1 MKFKYQQFKR
11 TIFAALFLIMSA
23 TFSFNANAQKVSDFI
38 FEKYSIQNGLSQ
50 SSPLSLYQDK
60 LGYIW
65 VGTQAGVDRFDG
77 YNFKQYSHDIKN
89 EFSRSSGFVFAIT
102 EDKKGNIWTAD
113 FGSHISY
120 LNRSNDHW
128 ENISIL
134 IGDTLIKS
142 NKRIPGNFTKGISIY
157 VDDIKNAL
165 WIGTTGTGI
174 LNYDIASKKFTQ
186 YLVHPEN
193 SIKFGNQEIVNKLL
207 PLNDSKL
214 LVSTDKGIQYF
225 DIQNHTFT
233 KIFNNNDSMFV
244 TQPNDIKR
252 NGDNIYVAT
261 NYGVYIYNISTKQ
274 ITTFKNVQNNS
285 NTIAS
290 NLIKDIHFSKSSN
303 YLWLNVINKGIDI
316 INLSTNKII
325 HLNNKNAKEYGIEN
339 ENYNEII
346 EDNEN
351 NIWLGGIDL
360 AKYDPNKRKFGL
372 LAKDFPNDFNL
383 GFSFVWGTF
392 VDSKGHAW
400 LGEYVPYKGIM
411 EIDRS
416 KNIQKRY
423 LEDPSISYIRLWN
436 FCEDAKG
443 NIYAFSSSPNG
454 IILYKKANGAS
465 SFVKLGF
472 LKDKIKLSGNGLLI
486 SYINNKNEL
495 IFVGESPVI
504 LSNSN
509 GDTSFK
515 PITLPPNLKKGILMV
530 KRKSS
535 DELYVLNEEG
545 IFILNESNNTAKP
558 LTTNILFKRS
568 DIYKG
573 MEIIDNKWAFLS
585 TYGNGLIKVDFE
597 KNTKV
602 FLTLKDGIPSLFLY
616 DLFIIN

>member
-1 MKFKYQQFKR
+1 MKLKYQQLKR
-11 TIFAALFLIMSA
+11 IIFATLFLIMNA
-23 TFSFNANAQKVSDFI
+23 TFPFYANAQKVSDFI

-113 FGSHISY
+113 LGSHISY
-120 LNRSNDHW
+120 LNRSNDRW

-142 NKRIPGNFTKGISIY
+142 NKNIPRNFTKGVSIY
-157 VDDIKNAL
+157 VDDSKNAL

-193 SIKFGNQEIVNKLL
+193 GIKFGNQEIVNKLL

-225 DIQNHTFT
+225 DTQNHTFT
-233 KIFNNNDSMFV
+233 KIFNNNDSLFV

-274 ITTFKNVQNNS
+274 ITTFKNAQNNS

-290 NLIKDIHFSKSSN
+290 NLVKDIHFSKSSN

-423 LEDPSISYIRLWN
+423 LEDPSISYIRIWN

-535 DELYVLNEEG
+535 DELYVLNE
-545 IFILNESNNTAKP
+545 
-558 LTTNILFKRS
+558 
-568 DIYKG
+568 
-573 MEIIDNKWAFLS
+573 
-585 TYGNGLIKVDFE
+585 
-597 KNTKV
+597 
-602 FLTLKDGIPSLFLY
+602 
-616 DLFIIN
+616 

>member
-1 MKFKYQQFKR
+1 MKLKPCQFKKI
-11 TIFAALFLIMSA
+11 IFATLFLIMNA

-113 FGSHISY
+113 LGSHISY
-120 LNRSNDHW
+120 LNRSNDRW

-142 NKRIPGNFTKGISIY
+142 NKNIPRNFTKGVSIY
-157 VDDIKNAL
+157 VDDSKNAL
-165 WIGTTGTGI
+165 CIWTTGTGI

-193 SIKFGNQEIVNKLL
+193 GIKFGNQEIVNKLL
-207 PLNDSKL
+207 PFNDSKL
-214 LVSTDKGIQYF
+214 LVSTDNGIQYF
-225 DIQNHTFT
+225 DTQNHTFT
-233 KIFNNNDSMFV
+233 KIFNNNDSLFV

-274 ITTFKNVQNNS
+274 ITTFKNAQNNS

-290 NLIKDIHFSKSSN
+290 NLVKDIHFSKSSN

-423 LEDPSISYIRLWN
+423 LEDPSISYIIIWN
-436 FCEDAKG
+436 FCEDAK
-443 NIYAFSSSPNG
+443 
-454 IILYKKANGAS
+454 
-465 SFVKLGF
+465 
-472 LKDKIKLSGNGLLI
+472 
-486 SYINNKNEL
+486 
-495 IFVGESPVI
+495 
-504 LSNSN
+504 
-509 GDTSFK
+509 
-515 PITLPPNLKKGILMV
+515 
-530 KRKSS
+530 
-535 DELYVLNEEG
+535 
-545 IFILNESNNTAKP
+545 
-558 LTTNILFKRS
+558 
-568 DIYKG
+568 
-573 MEIIDNKWAFLS
+573 
-585 TYGNGLIKVDFE
+585 
-597 KNTKV
+597 
-602 FLTLKDGIPSLFLY
+602 
-616 DLFIIN
+616 

>member
-1 MKFKYQQFKR
+1 
-11 TIFAALFLIMSA
+11 
-23 TFSFNANAQKVSDFI
+23 
-38 FEKYSIQNGLSQ
+38 
-50 SSPLSLYQDK
+50 
-60 LGYIW
+60 
-65 VGTQAGVDRFDG
+65 
-77 YNFKQYSHDIKN
+77 
-89 EFSRSSGFVFAIT
+89 
-102 EDKKGNIWTAD
+102 
-113 FGSHISY
+113 
-120 LNRSNDHW
+120 
-128 ENISIL
+128 
-134 IGDTLIKS
+134 
-142 NKRIPGNFTKGISIY
+142 
-157 VDDIKNAL
+157 
-165 WIGTTGTGI
+165 
-174 LNYDIASKKFTQ
+174 
-186 YLVHPEN
+186 VHPEN

-233 KIFNNNDSMFV
+233 KIFNNNDSLFV

-454 IILYKKANGAS
+454 IILYKKAN
-465 SFVKLGF
+465 FC
-472 LKDKIKLSGNGLLI
+472 GN
-486 SYINNKNEL
+486 
-495 IFVGESPVI
+495 
-504 LSNSN
+504 
-509 GDTSFK
+509 T
-515 PITLPPNLKKGILMV
+515 
-530 KRKSS
+530 
-535 DELYVLNEEG
+535 
-545 IFILNESNNTAKP
+545 
-558 LTTNILFKRS
+558 
-568 DIYKG
+568 
-573 MEIIDNKWAFLS
+573 
-585 TYGNGLIKVDFE
+585 
-597 KNTKV
+597 
-602 FLTLKDGIPSLFLY
+602 
-616 DLFIIN
+616 

>member
-1 MKFKYQQFKR
+1 MKLKPQQYKKI
-11 TIFAALFLIMSA
+11 IFAALFLIMNA
-23 TFSFNANAQKVSDFI
+23 TFSFKGQAQKVSDFI
-38 FEKYSIQNGLSQ
+38 FEKYSIKNGMSQ
-50 SSPLSLYQDK
+50 SSANCLFQDK

-113 FGSHISY
+113 LGSHISY
-120 LNRSNDHW
+120 LNRSNDRW

-142 NKRIPGNFTKGISIY
+142 NKNIPRNFTKGVSIY
-157 VDDIKNAL
+157 VDDSKNAL

-193 SIKFGNQEIVNKLL
+193 GIKFGNQEIVNKLL

-225 DIQNHTFT
+225 DTQNHTFT
-233 KIFNNNDSMFV
+233 KIFNNNDSLFV

-274 ITTFKNVQNNS
+274 ITTFKNAQNNS

-290 NLIKDIHFSKSSN
+290 NLVKDIHFSKSSN

-423 LEDPSISYIRLWN
+423 LEDPSISYIRIWK

-585 TYGNGLIKVDFE
+585 T
-597 KNTKV
+597 
-602 FLTLKDGIPSLFLY
+602 
-616 DLFIIN
+616 

>member
-1 MKFKYQQFKR
+1 M
-11 TIFAALFLIMSA
+11 
-23 TFSFNANAQKVSDFI
+23 
-38 FEKYSIQNGLSQ
+38 
-50 SSPLSLYQDK
+50 
-60 LGYIW
+60 
-65 VGTQAGVDRFDG
+65 
-77 YNFKQYSHDIKN
+77 
-89 EFSRSSGFVFAIT
+89 
-102 EDKKGNIWTAD
+102 
-113 FGSHISY
+113 
-120 LNRSNDHW
+120 
-128 ENISIL
+128 
-134 IGDTLIKS
+134 
-142 NKRIPGNFTKGISIY
+142 
-157 VDDIKNAL
+157 
-165 WIGTTGTGI
+165 
-174 LNYDIASKKFTQ
+174 
-186 YLVHPEN
+186 
-193 SIKFGNQEIVNKLL
+193 
-207 PLNDSKL
+207 
-214 LVSTDKGIQYF
+214 
-225 DIQNHTFT
+225 
-233 KIFNNNDSMFV
+233 
-244 TQPNDIKR
+244 
-252 NGDNIYVAT
+252 
-261 NYGVYIYNISTKQ
+261 
-274 ITTFKNVQNNS
+274 
-285 NTIAS
+285 
-290 NLIKDIHFSKSSN
+290 
-303 YLWLNVINKGIDI
+303 
-316 INLSTNKII
+316 
-325 HLNNKNAKEYGIEN
+325 
-339 ENYNEII
+339 
-346 EDNEN
+346 
-351 NIWLGGIDL
+351 GGIDL

-423 LEDPSISYIRLWN
+423 LEDPSISYIRIWN

-616 DLFIIN
+616 DLFASKNKNLWISSNFGIIRYNPYT